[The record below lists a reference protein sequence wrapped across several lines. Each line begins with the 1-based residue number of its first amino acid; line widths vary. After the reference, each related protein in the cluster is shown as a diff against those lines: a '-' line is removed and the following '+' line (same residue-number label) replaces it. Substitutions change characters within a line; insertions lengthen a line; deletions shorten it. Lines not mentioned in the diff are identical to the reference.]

1 MEHITRQS
9 KIILSLL
16 WLVNSYQKDKKSS
29 MEATVTGASSDKVP
43 TLTAGPNKK
52 DAKSD
57 FTEDVTIGYFGRL
70 SYDFQKK
77 YLFSATFRED
87 ASSRFATGNQWGFF
101 SLVLPWAG
109 LCLTNPLCKI

>member
-16 WLVNSYQKDKKSS
+16 WLVTPIRKIKINQWKQ
-29 MEATVTGASSDKVP
+29 TVTGASSDKVP

-57 FTEDVTIGYFGRL
+57 FTEDVTIGY
-70 SYDFQKK
+70 
-77 YLFSATFRED
+77 SADYPMISKRNICF
-87 ASSRFATGNQWGFF
+87 
-101 SLVLPWAG
+101 
-109 LCLTNPLCKI
+109 CHI

>member
-1 MEHITRQS
+1 
-9 KIILSLL
+9 
-16 WLVNSYQKDKKSS
+16 

-70 SYDFQKK
+70 SYDFQK
-77 YLFSATFRED
+77 
-87 ASSRFATGNQWGFF
+87 
-101 SLVLPWAG
+101 
-109 LCLTNPLCKI
+109 